1 MVRSLFCQWREL
13 GLASGT
19 GKDGGFE
26 KGMGRT
32 KAQGKV

>member
-19 GKDGGFE
+19 GKDGGF
-26 KGMGRT
+26 
-32 KAQGKV
+32 GKDKRAGEGIKT